1 MMVLLMLLLTTMRMR
16 VMMVLMMM
24 VTRAMMTEVVTVS
37 LLVTEVSLL
46 CCEAPIPDRRS
57 GGVSGGKGAGGWHSL
72 FGGVVPIWIERGID
86 APPPTP

>member
-1 MMVLLMLLLTTMRMR
+1 MMVLLIWLLLPMMA
-16 VMMVLMMM
+16 VMMIMM
-24 VTRAMMTEVVTVS
+24 ATVS

-46 CCEAPIPDRRS
+46 CWEAPIPDSRS

-86 APPPTP
+86 APPPPTP